1 MLRMTEGA
9 LIAEEVP
16 VIWFVLFEAVGEHYL
31 MATA

>member
-16 VIWFVLFEAVGEHYL
+16 VVWFVLFEAVGEHYL